1 MERILLAMS
10 GGVDSSAAAVLLKD
24 AGYDIVGCTMRLW
37 DHRND
42 PQGTAVRSGRCC
54 SLDDTYDAR
63 RVAERLAVP
72 FYVVNMEKVFREK
85 VVKTFI
91 GEYLEGRTPSPCVLC
106 NTFVKFDRLM
116 DFARQIGLQRVA
128 TGHYVRVDRDEEA
141 GHVLLKARDT
151 DKDQSYFLF
160 ELNQDQ
166 LARTLFPVGGY
177 PKTAV
182 RDIARAQGLV
192 TADKP
197 ESQEICFVSG
207 GNYTDFIG
215 RQAAAVDQGFLPV
228 LQARQRPGPVLMA
241 DGSRVG
247 THRGL
252 YRFTVGQRRG
262 LGISHPRPL
271 YVLRL
276 DRRRNAVIAGYR
288 EELFS
293 TGLVAERVHWISGRP
308 PRRPVRAS
316 VKIRSRHREAPA
328 RISMSNSAEGN
339 GSGSAQVIFD
349 TPQMSVSP
357 GQAAVFYQGDRVLGG
372 GWIRE
377 RIQ

>member
-1 MERILLAMS
+1 MS
-10 GGVDSSAAAVLLKD
+10 GGVDSSAAAVLLQD
-24 AGYDIVGCTMRLW
+24 AGYEIVGCTMQLW
-37 DHRND
+37 DHRKD

-63 RVAERLAVP
+63 RVAERLSLP

-85 VVKTFI
+85 VIRTFI

-116 DFARQIGLQRVA
+116 DFARQIGFPRVA
-128 TGHYVRVDRDEEA
+128 TGHYVRVDHDGED

-160 ELNQDQ
+160 ELSQDQ
-166 LARTLFPVGGY
+166 LARTLFPVGEY
-177 PKTAV
+177 PKAAV
-182 RDIARAQGLV
+182 RDIARAQGLI

-207 GNYTDFIG
+207 GNYTDFIR
-215 RQAAAVDQGFLPV
+215 RQAKGVDQGFLPV
-228 LQARQRPGPVLMA
+228 LQEQQRPGPVLMG
-241 DGSRVG
+241 DGSRLG

-252 YRFTVGQRRG
+252 FRFTVGQRRG

-276 DRRRNAVIAGYR
+276 DRRRNAVIVGYR
-288 EELFS
+288 EQLFS
-293 TGLVAERVHWISGRP
+293 TGLVAERVHWISGRT

-316 VKIRSRHREAPA
+316 VKIRSRHAEAPA
-328 RISMSNSAEGN
+328 EISCGTAAGEN
-339 GSGSAQVIFD
+339 GRGVARVVFD
-349 TPQMSVSP
+349 APQMSVSP

-372 GWIRE
+372 GWIRD
-377 RIQ
+377 RIE

>member
-1 MERILLAMS
+1 MQRVLLAMS

-24 AGYDIVGCTMRLW
+24 GGFDVVGCTMRLW
-37 DHRND
+37 DHRRD

-54 SLDDTYDAR
+54 SLDDVYDAR
-63 RVAERLAVP
+63 RVAERLSVP

-85 VVKTFI
+85 VIRTFI

-116 DFARQIGLQRVA
+116 EFARQIGLRRVA
-128 TGHYVRVDRDEEA
+128 TGHYVRAEHDEED
-141 GHVLLKARDT
+141 GYRLLKARDP

-160 ELNQDQ
+160 ELDQFQ
-166 LARTLFPVGGY
+166 LARTLFPVGAY
-177 PKTAV
+177 PKTEI
-182 RDIARAQGLV
+182 RDIARAHGLI

-197 ESQEICFVSG
+197 ESQEICFVSAG
-207 GNYTDFIG
+207 DYTDFIR
-215 RQAAAVDQGFLPV
+215 RQAEGVDEGFLPV
-228 LQARQRPGPVLMA
+228 LQERQRPGPVLLE

-252 YRFTVGQRRG
+252 FRFTVGQRRG

-276 DRRRNAVIAGYR
+276 ERRRNAVIVGYR

-293 TGLVAERVHWISGRP
+293 RGLVAERVHWISGRT
-308 PRRPVRAS
+308 PRAPVRAS
-316 VKIRSRHREAPA
+316 VKIRSRHTEAPA
-328 RISMSNSAEGN
+328 EIDCGTPEGDRV
-339 GSGSAQVIFD
+339 GGEARVVFD
-349 TPQMSVSP
+349 TPQMSVAP

-377 RIQ
+377 RIA

>member
-1 MERILLAMS
+1 MERVLLAMS

-37 DHRND
+37 DHRKD
-42 PQGTAVRSGRCC
+42 PNGTAVRSGRCC

-63 RVAERLAVP
+63 RVAERLSVP
-72 FYVVNMEKVFREK
+72 FYVVNMERVFREK
-85 VVKTFI
+85 VIRTFI

-116 DFARQIGLQRVA
+116 DFARQIGFQRVA
-128 TGHYVRVDRDEEA
+128 TGHYVRVDHEA
-141 GHVLLKARDT
+141 EHGHVLLKARDT

-166 LARTLFPVGGY
+166 LARTLFPVGEY
-177 PKTAV
+177 PKDAV
-182 RDIARAQGLV
+182 RDIARANGLI

-207 GNYTDFIG
+207 GNYTDFIR
-215 RQAAAVDQGFLPV
+215 RQAEGVDQGFLPV
-228 LQARQRPGPVLMA
+228 LQERQRPGPVLLE

-252 YRFTVGQRRG
+252 FRFTVGQRRG

-276 DRRRNAVIAGYR
+276 DRRRNAVFVGYK
-288 EELFS
+288 EDLFS
-293 TGLVAERVHWISGRP
+293 AGLVAERVHWISGRP

-316 VKIRSRHREAPA
+316 VKIRSRHAEAPA
-328 RISMSNSAEGN
+328 EIRCGTAAGEN
-339 GSGSAQVIFD
+339 GPDVARVVFD

>member
-85 VVKTFI
+85 VIKTFI

-166 LARTLFPVGGY
+166 LARTLFPVGEY
-177 PKTAV
+177 PKAAV
-182 RDIARAQGLV
+182 RDIARANGLV

-215 RQAAAVDQGFLPV
+215 RQAAEVDRGFLPV
-228 LQARQRPGPVLMA
+228 LQAQQRPGPVLMT

-276 DRRRNAVIAGYR
+276 DRRRNAVIAGYK

-293 TGLVAERVHWISGRP
+293 AGLVAERVHWISGRM

-328 RISMSNSAEGN
+328 RISMSNAVEDN

-357 GQAAVFYQGDRVLGG
+357 GQAAVFYRGDRILGG

>member
-1 MERILLAMS
+1 MERVLLAMS

-24 AGYDIVGCTMRLW
+24 AGYDIVGCTMQLW
-37 DHRND
+37 DHRKD

-63 RVAERLAVP
+63 RVAERLSVP
-72 FYVVNMEKVFREK
+72 FYVVNMEKVFRER
-85 VVKTFI
+85 VIRTFI

-116 DFARQIGLQRVA
+116 DFARQIGFQRVA
-128 TGHYVRVDRDEEA
+128 TGHYVRVDHDEED

-166 LARTLFPVGGY
+166 LARTLFPVGKY
-177 PKTAV
+177 PKAAV
-182 RDIARAQGLV
+182 RDIARANGLI

-207 GNYTDFIG
+207 GNYAEFIR
-215 RQAAAVDQGFLPV
+215 RQAEGVDQGFLPV
-228 LQARQRPGPVLMA
+228 LQEQQRPGPVLMG

-252 YRFTVGQRRG
+252 FRFTVGQRRG

-276 DRRRNAVIAGYR
+276 DRQRNAVIVGYK
-288 EELFS
+288 EDLFS

-316 VKIRSRHREAPA
+316 VKIRSRHAEAPA
-328 RISMSNSAEGN
+328 EISCGTAAGEN
-339 GSGSAQVIFD
+339 GRGVARVVFD
-349 TPQMSVSP
+349 APQMSVSP
-357 GQAAVFYQGDRVLGG
+357 GQAAVFYQADRVLGG

>member
-85 VVKTFI
+85 VIKTFI

-166 LARTLFPVGGY
+166 LARTLFPVGEY

-182 RDIARAQGLV
+182 RDIARANGLV

-215 RQAAAVDQGFLPV
+215 RQAAEVDQGFLPV
-228 LQARQRPGPVLMA
+228 LQAQQRPGPVLMT

-276 DRRRNAVIAGYR
+276 DRRRNAVIAGYK

-293 TGLVAERVHWISGRP
+293 AGLVAERVHWISGRT

-328 RISMSNSAEGN
+328 RISMSNSVEGN

-357 GQAAVFYQGDRVLGG
+357 GQAAVFYRGDRILGG

-377 RIQ
+377 RIR

>member
-1 MERILLAMS
+1 MERVLLAMS

-24 AGYDIVGCTMRLW
+24 AGFDVVGCTMRLW
-37 DHRND
+37 DHRKD

-54 SLDDTYDAR
+54 SLDDVYDAR
-63 RVAERLAVP
+63 RVAERLSVP
-72 FYVVNMEKVFREK
+72 FYVVNMEKVFQEK
-85 VVKTFI
+85 VVRTFI

-116 DFARQIGLQRVA
+116 DFARQIGLERVA
-128 TGHYVRVDRDEEA
+128 TGHYVRVDYDPED
-141 GHVLLKARDT
+141 GFVLLKARDP

-160 ELNQDQ
+160 ELDQDQ
-166 LARTLFPVGGY
+166 LARTLFPVGKH
-177 PKTAV
+177 PKAAV
-182 RDIARAQGLV
+182 RKIARANGLV

-207 GNYTDFIG
+207 GDYTDFIN
-215 RQAAAVDQGFLPV
+215 RQAQGVDQGFLPV
-228 LQARQRPGPVLMA
+228 LQEQQRPGPVLME

-252 YRFTVGQRRG
+252 FRFTVGQRRG

-271 YVLRL
+271 YVVRL
-276 DRRRNAVIAGYR
+276 DRRRNAVIVGYK

-293 TGLVAERVHWISGRP
+293 AGLVAERVHWISGRT
-308 PRRPVRAS
+308 PRHPVRAS
-316 VKIRSRHREAPA
+316 VKIRSRHAEA
-328 RISMSNSAEGN
+328 SAEISCRTPAGKN
-339 GSGSAQVIFD
+339 GQSVARVVFD
-349 TPQMSVSP
+349 APQMSVSP
-357 GQAAVFYQGDRVLGG
+357 GQAAVFYRDDRVLGG

-377 RIQ
+377 RIR